1 MNNVHKFSLSYL
13 YKEGKNR
20 HVSFRRAVGLHEEDG
35 AIPVDP
41 LNISVLCE
49 SIEFF
54 NRERY
59 VADVVELSKVVVN
72 SLGDG
77 KDRSTAGL
85 VLVLDVCLCFVMS

>member
-1 MNNVHKFSLSYL
+1 M
-13 YKEGKNR
+13 
-20 HVSFRRAVGLHEEDG
+20 HEVDG

-41 LNISVLCE
+41 FDIRVLCK

-54 NRERY
+54 DRDRH

-77 KDRSTAGL
+77 KDRSTASL
-85 VLVLDVCLCFVMS
+85 VLVLDVCFCVAMS